1 MTPSKGSPD
10 KGRGYIIPIGG
21 AEKKSTDSH
30 ILRRFVELCGGENA
44 KISIVPTASTVDE
57 TVEPYPLLFES
68 LGVEKI
74 SLLNIDT
81 REDCNRD
88 DNLSELEKATGI
100 FITGG
105 NQVRLST
112 IIGGTPIAKSIR
124 KLNADGVHVAGTS
137 AGAAIMAEHMISG
150 GESGGTPTWRGVTIT
165 PGLGLTNSVIIDQH
179 FSQRDRYGRLFSA
192 LSFNPFL
199 IGLGI
204 DEDTAAFINPEGE
217 FEVFGS
223 GVVTVVDASDL
234 KQSTIAS
241 VKNGAAVTLIGLK
254 LHVLAS
260 GSRFNLISKEAFPKE

>member
-1 MTPSKGSPD
+1 MAPSKGNPN

-21 AEKKSTDSH
+21 AEEKSPVSH
-30 ILRRFVELCGGENA
+30 ILRRFIEFCGGENA
-44 KISIVPTASTVDE
+44 KIAIVPTASMVDE
-57 TVEPYPLLFES
+57 TVKPYPSLFEL

-74 SLLNIDT
+74 SLLNIES

-88 DNLSELEKATGI
+88 DNLSELERSTGI

-112 IIGGTPIAKSIR
+112 IIGGTPIAKAIR

-150 GESGGTPTWRGVTIT
+150 GESGGTPTMGGVTIS

-199 IGLGI
+199 TGLGI

-217 FEVFGS
+217 FEVVGS
-223 GVVTVVDASDL
+223 GVVTVVDASEL
-234 KQSTIAS
+234 KESTIAS

-254 LHVLAS
+254 LHVLAA